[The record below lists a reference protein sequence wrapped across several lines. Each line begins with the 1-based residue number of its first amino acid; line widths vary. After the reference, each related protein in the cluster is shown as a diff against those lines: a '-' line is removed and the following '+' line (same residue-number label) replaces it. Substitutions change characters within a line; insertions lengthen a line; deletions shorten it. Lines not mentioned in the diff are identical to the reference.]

1 MKNFLSICLAV
12 AFLALSGCSDKNATS
27 LTHWVDPYIG
37 TGGHGHTFLGVAA
50 PFGAL
55 QLGPTNI
62 NKGWDWCSGYHYS
75 DSVLIGFSHLHLN
88 GTGCCDSGDLL
99 FMPYTGEMKK
109 VAGTQENPTSGYGSH
124 YSHDREKARVGY
136 YSVMLNDYDVLVEL
150 TATERVGYHRYTFP
164 KEPGGKQ
171 LMIDLKNGYGDD
183 RTLESFIEQ
192 TDEYTVSGYRFS
204 TGWSKGV
211 QQICAT

>member
-1 MKNFLSICLAV
+1 MLKSALYTCLA
-12 AFLALSGCSDKNATS
+12 AALLSLAGCKEQKAVS

-55 QLGPTNI
+55 QLGPSNI

-99 FMPYTGEMKK
+99 FMPYTGEMK
-109 VAGTQENPTSGYGSH
+109 VSPGTQENPTSGYGSH
-124 YSHDREKARVGY
+124 YSHEREKAQVGY
-136 YSVMLNDYDVLVEL
+136 YSVMLDDYGIQAEL
-150 TATERVGYHRYTFP
+150 TATERVGFHRYTYP
-164 KEPGGKQ
+164 
-171 LMIDLKNGYGDD
+171 
-183 RTLESFIEQ
+183 
-192 TDEYTVSGYRFS
+192 
-204 TGWSKGV
+204 
-211 QQICAT
+211 

>member
-99 FMPYTGEMKK
+99 FMPYTGEM
-109 VAGTQENPTSGYGSH
+109 
-124 YSHDREKARVGY
+124 
-136 YSVMLNDYDVLVEL
+136 
-150 TATERVGYHRYTFP
+150 
-164 KEPGGKQ
+164 
-171 LMIDLKNGYGDD
+171 
-183 RTLESFIEQ
+183 
-192 TDEYTVSGYRFS
+192 
-204 TGWSKGV
+204 
-211 QQICAT
+211 

>member
-62 NKGWDWCSGYHYS
+62 NKGRD
-75 DSVLIGFSHLHLN
+75 I
-88 GTGCCDSGDLL
+88 TI
-99 FMPYTGEMKK
+99 P
-109 VAGTQENPTSGYGSH
+109 TQY
-124 YSHDREKARVGY
+124 
-136 YSVMLNDYDVLVEL
+136 
-150 TATERVGYHRYTFP
+150 
-164 KEPGGKQ
+164 
-171 LMIDLKNGYGDD
+171 
-183 RTLESFIEQ
+183 
-192 TDEYTVSGYRFS
+192 
-204 TGWSKGV
+204 
-211 QQICAT
+211 

>member
-99 FMPYTGEMKK
+99 FMPYTGKSYFGLWF
-109 VAGTQENPTSGYGSH
+109 ALFSRSGKS
-124 YSHDREKARVGY
+124 SSRILFGY
-136 YSVMLNDYDVLVEL
+136 VERL
-150 TATERVGYHRYTFP
+150 
-164 KEPGGKQ
+164 
-171 LMIDLKNGYGDD
+171 
-183 RTLESFIEQ
+183 
-192 TDEYTVSGYRFS
+192 
-204 TGWSKGV
+204 
-211 QQICAT
+211 